1 MLQQEFQCY
10 DKLYANKSRESDC
23 SVSKR
28 DYYEVLGVSKD
39 ASKDEL
45 KKAYRKLARKYHP
58 DVNKEEDASDK
69 FKEAKEAYEVLGD
82 DQKRAQ
88 YDQFGHTGP
97 QGQGFGGGGFGAE
110 DFGGF
115 GDIFDMFFGGGGRR
129 RDPNA
134 PRQGADLQY
143 TMILEFEEAIF
154 GKETDVELPK
164 EETCETCDGSG
175 AKPGTKPKTC
185 THCNGSG
192 QLNVEQ
198 NTPFGR
204 VVNKRVCNHCNGTGK
219 IIPEKCQTCGGD
231 GKVKKRKKIHISIPA
246 GIDDGQQI
254 RISGQG
260 EPGVNGGPAGDL
272 YVVVQVKSHE
282 FYQRDGDHIFCEM
295 PITFAQAALGDE
307 IEIPTVHGKVKLKI
321 PAGTQTGKTFRLKGK
336 GAPNVRGYGHGDQ
349 HVKMRVITPTN
360 LSDEQKDL
368 LRELNEISGNESTDE
383 NGNSFFQRVKRA
395 FKGE

>member
-1 MLQQEFQCY
+1 MLKVEFQCY
-10 DKLYANKSRESDC
+10 DKIYAKKSRESDHA
-23 SVSKR
+23 VSKR
-28 DYYEVLGVSKD
+28 DYYDVLGVSKE
-39 ASKDEL
+39 AGKDEI

-58 DVNKEEDASDK
+58 DVNKEDDAADK
-69 FKEAKEAYEVLGD
+69 FKEAKEAYEVLSD
-82 DQKRAQ
+82 DQKRTQ
-88 YDQFGHTGP
+88 YDQFGHAGP
-97 QGQGFGGGGFGAE
+97 QGQGFGGFGGAE

-115 GDIFDMFFGGGGRR
+115 GDIFDMFFGGGRR

-143 TMILEFEEAIF
+143 TMVLNFEEAIF
-154 GKETDVELPK
+154 GKETDIEIPK
-164 EETCETCDGSG
+164 DETCETCDGSG

-185 THCNGSG
+185 SQCNGSG

-204 VVNKRVCNHCNGTGK
+204 VVNKRVCNQCNGTGK
-219 IIPEKCQTCGGD
+219 IIPEKCTTCGGA
-231 GKVKKRKKIHISIPA
+231 GKVKKRKKIHINIPA

-254 RISGQG
+254 RVAGQG
-260 EPGVNGGPAGDL
+260 EPGENGGPPGDL
-272 YVVVQVKSHE
+272 YVVVQIRSHE
-282 FYQRDGDHIFCEM
+282 FYKRDGDHVFCEM

-307 IEIPTVHGKVKLKI
+307 VEIPTVHGKVKLKV

-349 HVKMRVITPTN
+349 HVKIRVITPTN
-360 LSDEQKDL
+360 LTDRQKEL
-368 LRELNEISGNESTDE
+368 LRELNEISGNKPTDE
-383 NGNSFFQRVKRA
+383 HEDSFFDRVKRA